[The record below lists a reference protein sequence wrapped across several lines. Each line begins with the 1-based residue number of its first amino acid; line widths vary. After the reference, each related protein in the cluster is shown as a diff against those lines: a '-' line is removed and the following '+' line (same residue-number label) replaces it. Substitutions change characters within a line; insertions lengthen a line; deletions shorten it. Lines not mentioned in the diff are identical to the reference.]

1 MHVKASKYLAVETA
15 MSGLVNGILNFAAAF
30 AIFHGRSRVPTT
42 GPGGLLRD
50 SIGETFIVTA
60 LSVLIPSL
68 IARQRRR
75 AGTLPISGNSDPSPT
90 SNLYIRAIVIG
101 LIFTAACTS
110 CNALLLPLMFP
121 NGVSYR
127 NVLLFK
133 TLYGAVLGSIATL
146 LAIHKALNEVV

>member
-15 MSGLVNGILNFAAAF
+15 MSGLVNGILNFVAAF
-30 AIFHGRSRVPTT
+30 AIFHGRGRVATA

-50 SIGETFIVTA
+50 TIGETFIVTA

-75 AGTLPISGNSDPSPT
+75 AGTLPTSGDRRQGPA
-90 SNLYIRAIVIG
+90 SNLYVRAMVAG
-101 LIFTAACTS
+101 LIFTCVCVP
-110 CNALLLPLMFP
+110 CNALLLPLIFP
-121 NGVSYR
+121 NGVSFG

-133 TLYGAVLGSIATL
+133 TLYGVVVGSIATL
-146 LAIHKALNEVV
+146 LAVQKTLSEVE